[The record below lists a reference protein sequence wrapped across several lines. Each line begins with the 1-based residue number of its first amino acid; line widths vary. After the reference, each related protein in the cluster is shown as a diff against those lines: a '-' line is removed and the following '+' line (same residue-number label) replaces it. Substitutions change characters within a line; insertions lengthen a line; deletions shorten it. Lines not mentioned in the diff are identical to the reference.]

1 MKSSTTIDEES
12 AACGNFMAISKRYQI
27 LVVDKWN
34 CLPDELALEERIY
47 KYIVGDF
54 KTDPWNASELTG
66 IKSTYQ
72 LRVSRYD
79 EDGSALP
86 AGTIYMQDHPCYCT
100 NCMEFKFSQCEHIVI
115 TGGNKRIKMK
125 QVAAEGA
132 NRDASYLGKLFRFYQ
147 TGGQPTVQSNPV
159 IVCIQSLSLQDV
171 EANDNPE
178 PYFALMRKVVERETN
193 ENGTRFGSYYI
204 EAQLLGKVSNSES
217 SDLNLFRIQADESG
231 TARIVRY
238 AFEDLFGPS
247 AEDIENN
254 KFNRYTFVKN
264 AYDSV
269 NKGYL
274 IDSASLL
281 YIQSKLKAIHDNA

>member
-1 MKSSTTIDEES
+1 
-12 AACGNFMAISKRYQI
+12 
-27 LVVDKWN
+27 
-34 CLPDELALEERIY
+34 
-47 KYIVGDF
+47 
-54 KTDPWNASELTG
+54 
-66 IKSTYQ
+66 
-72 LRVSRYD
+72 
-79 EDGSALP
+79 
-86 AGTIYMQDHPCYCT
+86 
-100 NCMEFKFSQCEHIVI
+100 
-115 TGGNKRIKMK
+115 MK